1 MNEEYEN
8 ILKQLDDLPRKLNIE
23 IRAIMLSNICL
34 QEQNQKYKEVF
45 DKANKWVRDYIG
57 EWDREDEVWH
67 DLNELFIL
75 LEKVSK

>member
-45 DKANKWVRDYIG
+45 DKANKWVRDYID